1 MKISKL
7 LFIFIIILSINIYTE
22 ESIDEYKVEIVI
34 FKYLNNNSDE
44 NFSSE
49 LKIPEETIIQFYN
62 PDLYINKKALSN
74 FSKNNSFF
82 YNLFSNIKPNYINSE
97 TEDLIDRQYNPNPKN
112 WFRESINIST
122 LGEIKK
128 KIINNSDIYL
138 LDSKSWVQG
147 VDDIESSKYLY
158 YEDKVKEY
166 GFFLK
171 LYKKRFMHADIKS
184 FIGINNKKI
193 QIKPIETHINDL
205 ENKIYSS
212 RTNKL
217 NYDLSINY
225 PNNNQNIMI
234 SKPNKVEELIS
245 ATDLNIYIDEEKR
258 IFNGEVHLFEHPKF
272 GVLLSIKKI

>member
-22 ESIDEYKVEIVI
+22 ENIDEYKVEIII

-258 IFNGEVHLFEHPKF
+258 IFNGEVHLFEHPAF
-272 GVLLSIKKI
+272 GILLSIKKI